1 MPPMTERTGV
11 DLATWFAEHELERCP
26 ECARNMLVQGDGAL
40 RVCLHCGVVE
50 PPEDSPEPDLET

>member
-1 MPPMTERTGV
+1 MTEGTGV

-26 ECARNMLVQGDGAL
+26 ECGRTTLVQGDGAL

-50 PPEDSPEPDLET
+50 PPKDPPDPRTET